1 MPVIPDSSDF
11 PSASK
16 KGSTESQT
24 KPGEQR
30 EKASAI
36 DHLSKGP
43 QIPDGEISEGFPAI
57 QPLTNYCG
65 TEMPP
70 KASREEIEA
79 RMKELNKS
87 SN

>member
-16 KGSTESQT
+16 KGTNESQT

-30 EKASAI
+30 EKASVI

-43 QIPDGEISEGFPAI
+43 QIPEGETIAVYALLYI
-57 QPLTNYCG
+57 D
-65 TEMPP
+65 
-70 KASREEIEA
+70 
-79 RMKELNKS
+79 
-87 SN
+87 

>member
-1 MPVIPDSSDF
+1 MPVIPETSDF

-24 KPGEQR
+24 KSGEQR
-30 EKASAI
+30 EKASAM

-43 QIPDGEISEGFPAI
+43 RIPDGERATSSPAI
-57 QPLTNYCG
+57 HRLTKE
-65 TEMPP
+65 TDMPP

-87 SN
+87 KD

>member
-16 KGSTESQT
+16 KGSTEPQA

-30 EKASAI
+30 EKASAM

-43 QIPDGEISEGFPAI
+43 QIPDGKRAAGYSAVRR
-57 QPLTNYCG
+57 L
-65 TEMPP
+65 
-70 KASREEIEA
+70 R
-79 RMKELNKS
+79 
-87 SN
+87 